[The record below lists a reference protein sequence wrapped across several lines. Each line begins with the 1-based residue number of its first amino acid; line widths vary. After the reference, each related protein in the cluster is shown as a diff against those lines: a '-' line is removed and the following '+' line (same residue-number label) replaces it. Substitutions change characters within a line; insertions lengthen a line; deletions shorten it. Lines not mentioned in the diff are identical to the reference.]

1 MTMLDVSN
9 LTAGYGDIPAL
20 RGIDLHIGAGQFV
33 AVLGRNGAGKSTT
46 MRCIAGLHMPE
57 SGKIT
62 LNGTDVTQA
71 RADERLRRGLVFVP
85 EGRHLFPHLTVHDN
99 LMVGAYS
106 RRLKGKALR
115 DAIDQATAH
124 LPRVR
129 ERLQQLA
136 GSLSGGEQQMV
147 AISRALMAKPTVLL
161 LDEPSLGLAPIVVDT
176 VYELLRQLRDE
187 GMTLVV
193 VEQYV
198 DIVLSLADHAM
209 VIDKGRTVLHDTA
222 SAVASSP
229 QLLAAYLAAETEQQR
244 GNQ

>member
-1 MTMLDVSN
+1 MTMLDVSI

-62 LNGTDVTQA
+62 LNGTEVTRA

-136 GSLSGGEQQMV
+136 GSLS
-147 AISRALMAKPTVLL
+147 
-161 LDEPSLGLAPIVVDT
+161 
-176 VYELLRQLRDE
+176 
-187 GMTLVV
+187 
-193 VEQYV
+193 
-198 DIVLSLADHAM
+198 
-209 VIDKGRTVLHDTA
+209 
-222 SAVASSP
+222 
-229 QLLAAYLAAETEQQR
+229 
-244 GNQ
+244 